1 MKVFT
6 VHYRRL
12 LGKEPDLVLVK
23 EGFSWPAFIFSLFWA
38 LWNQLW
44 LVSLGLIG
52 IQVLLNLILNT
63 LNFGYGVQTAFSVA
77 LALFIGVFG
86 NDLRRWTLKNRCGFD
101 ELGVV
106 TGEKIS
112 DGEQRFLANRPDVL
126 MEFS

>member
-23 EGFSWPAFIFSLFWA
+23 EGFCWPACVFSLVWA

-44 LVSLGLIG
+44 VVTLGLIG
-52 IQVLLNLILNT
+52 VQIVLSVLLNSLRLG
-63 LNFGYGVQTAFSVA
+63 FGVQVGISVA
-77 LALFIGVFG
+77 FALFLGVFG

-101 ELGVV
+101 DMGVV
-106 TGEKIS
+106 AAPKVN